1 MPLLVEMR
9 AGLSKKLLCV
19 CVCVGGGGEWE
30 WVSLF
35 LDGTSLLSH
44 HSEVVEDL
52 YLFRGAVGQKAT
64 ELENAPQLVGV
75 VLRIDDEYGGLDV
88 GVGIL

>member
-1 MPLLVEMR
+1 M
-9 AGLSKKLLCV
+9 CV
-19 CVCVGGGGEWE
+19 CVCVGGGGGGGGGGFEWE

-88 GVGIL
+88 GVGTL